1 MPFSGI
7 QGIGENF
14 NGIQG
19 IDSLH
24 IPWQGEGCHML
35 LYSWLFRPS
44 DKRLFLT
51 VKLAVFHEGI
61 GIKQTLKHGISPG
74 IKVL

>member
-1 MPFSGI
+1 
-7 QGIGENF
+7 
-14 NGIQG
+14 
-19 IDSLH
+19 
-24 IPWQGEGCHML
+24 ML